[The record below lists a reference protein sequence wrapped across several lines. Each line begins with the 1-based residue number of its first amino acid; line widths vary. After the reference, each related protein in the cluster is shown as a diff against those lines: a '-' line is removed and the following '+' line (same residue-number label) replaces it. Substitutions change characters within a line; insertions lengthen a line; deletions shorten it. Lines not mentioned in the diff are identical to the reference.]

1 MQGYI
6 LVSFLVCLLAFTLY
20 INTKSD
26 IIVFPLVC
34 NDLPSKIHKVHPE
47 LYINTTSKI
56 FQWKTEYT
64 DNLGK
69 VMGLQIKGPKNE
81 NTNEMK
87 LFVLLCGD
95 HMASGCTK
103 EGKTQ
108 EDEKLVKYVDAIIK
122 ARDLFVLE
130 FIFDTQIK
138 IRCNFT

>member
-26 IIVFPLVC
+26 IKAFPLVC
-34 NDLPSKIHKVHPE
+34 NELPSKIHKVDPV
-47 LYINTTSKI
+47 LYVNTTSKI
-56 FQWKTEYT
+56 FLWKTEYT

-69 VMGLQIKGPKNE
+69 LMGLQIKGPKNE

-103 EGKTQ
+103 EGKTLQ
-108 EDEKLVKYVDAIIK
+108 NKKLVKYVDAIMN
-122 ARDLFVLE
+122 ARHLFVLE
-130 FIFDTQIK
+130 FTFDTQIK